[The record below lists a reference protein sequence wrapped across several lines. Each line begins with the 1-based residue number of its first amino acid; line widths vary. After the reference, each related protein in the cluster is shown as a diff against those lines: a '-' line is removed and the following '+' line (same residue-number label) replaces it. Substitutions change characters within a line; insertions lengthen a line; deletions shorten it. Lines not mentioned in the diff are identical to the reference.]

1 MYLGNQIDLLF
12 RNYAE
17 HAERY
22 AGIGSYTMEGFAN
35 LQEARPGALRT
46 FQESLR
52 LPGLK
57 VVYSTDAVAGGHG
70 RNAQELVAYAEI
82 GGQSPMDVII
92 SATSL
97 AAESLGLD
105 DRIGSIAPGLEA
117 DIIAVDGD
125 PLSDAA
131 ALDRVAFVM
140 RAGKVYKNEPAV
152 SRTEN

>member
-1 MYLGNQIDLLF
+1 MP
-12 RNYAE
+12 R
-17 HAERY
+17 
-22 AGIGSYTMEGFAN
+22 
-35 LQEARPGALRT
+35 
-46 FQESLR
+46 
-52 LPGLK
+52 
-57 VVYSTDAVAGGHG
+57 
-70 RNAQELVAYAEI
+70 VAYAEI

-117 DIIAVDGD
+117 DIIAVEGD

-131 ALDRVAFVM
+131 ALARVAFVM

-152 SRTEN
+152 SRPEN